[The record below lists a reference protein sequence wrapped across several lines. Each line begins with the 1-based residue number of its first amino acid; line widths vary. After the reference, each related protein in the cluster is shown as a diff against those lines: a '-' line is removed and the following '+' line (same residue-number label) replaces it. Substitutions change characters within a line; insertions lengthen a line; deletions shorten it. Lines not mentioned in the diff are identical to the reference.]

1 MMRGA
6 RYETFGILLMSAASL
21 LLFVALLQDRTDFQR
36 TLLSLYGIS
45 GVLGGIFIYT
55 IPRWGAIDL
64 RLANLLPVQGSINLA
79 TVYSSLGAQENARF
93 TPSSGKHA
101 APMQVLSLDGGG
113 EHYAPGAVGKGGDLL
128 VTPLGNPILQELRKN
143 YPFIF
148 VSDESGML
156 WAIKKTCED
165 ILTVADAVETR
176 REGDIVHVQLHG
188 YRLFNTC
195 TLIQQASPRHCTR
208 FPCPICSL
216 VACLLAEGSGR
227 TTKIEDISLNRKDQS
242 VSLAIS
248 MQ

>member
-1 MMRGA
+1 MRGA
-6 RYETFGILLMSAASL
+6 RYETFGILLMSAACL
-21 LLFVALLQDRTDFQR
+21 LLFVALLQDRTNFQR

-45 GVLGGIFIYT
+45 GILGGIFIYT

-79 TVYSSLGAQENARF
+79 TIYSTLGAKGNARF
-93 TPSSGKHA
+93 IPSNGEHTT
-101 APMQVLSLDGGG
+101 PMQVLSLDGGEG
-113 EHYAPGAVGKGGDLL
+113 RHAPGVDGGEADAL
-128 VTPLGNPILQELRKN
+128 VTPLGHPILQELRKN

-148 VSDESGML
+148 VPEESNML

-165 ILTVADAVETR
+165 ILNVADAVETR

-195 TLIQQASPRHCTR
+195 TLVQQASPRHCTQ

-227 TTKIEDISLNRKDQS
+227 TAKIENVSLNRKDQS

-248 MQ
+248 IQ